1 MIRAIILGVVQGLT
15 EFLPVS
21 SSGHLVVIPYLLSW
35 EQPPLSFGVALH
47 FGTLLAVIGYFAG
60 DLWFLATR
68 MFGIGASGP
77 EEVKRARTTVGL
89 LVVGTIPA
97 AVLGATLESQFEKTF
112 EDPRFAASFLLV
124 TALLLWSAETI
135 RRRRVAVR
143 EGVSVKE
150 VTAAHEL
157 DDPGRHEGTT
167 TMTDAVTIGFAQA
180 FAIFPGVSRSG
191 ATIAAGMMRGLSR
204 EGAARFSFLLSI
216 PIILGAAIYELPEFS
231 TSALEETMYGGWA
244 MIAGTIAAAVS
255 GFWAIRYLLRLVADN
270 DLLGFARYV
279 AFFGILTWVGYLWIG
294 PPSQV

>member
-1 MIRAIILGVVQGLT
+1 MIRAIVLGVVQGLT

-35 EQPPLSFGVALH
+35 DQPPLSFGVALH
-47 FGTLLAVIGYFAG
+47 VGTLLAVIVYFAG

-68 MFGIGASGP
+68 TFGIGATGP
-77 EEVKRARTTVGL
+77 EDVKRARTTVGL

-97 AVLGATLESQFEKTF
+97 AILGATLETQFEKTF

-124 TALLLWSAETI
+124 TAVLLWLAETI
-135 RRRRVAVR
+135 RRRRVAAR
-143 EGVSVKE
+143 EGVALAD

-167 TMTDAVTIGFAQA
+167 TMTDATAIGLAQA
-180 FAIFPGVSRSG
+180 LAIFPGVSRSG

-204 EGAARFSFLLSI
+204 EGAARFSFLLAI
-216 PIILGAAIYELPEFS
+216 PVILGAAIVELPEFS
-231 TSALEETMYGGWA
+231 TSGLNETAYGGWA
-244 MIAGTIAAAVS
+244 LIAGTAAAALS
-255 GFWAIRYLLRLVADN
+255 GFWAIRYLLRLIAEN

-294 PPSQV
+294 PPSQL